1 MHVFISC
8 YTQLHILGC
17 CHQLKK
23 QNTEINMSFQTPITI
38 SDAIERIESNKFLL
52 PAIQRE
58 FIWSHSK
65 IEWLFDSIMRNYPIS
80 SFLLWNVEEST
91 SKNYRFYKFINE
103 YRERYK
109 THNEEI
115 STNGINS
122 FNAVLDGQQRL
133 TSLYLGLKGSFGY
146 KEYRRKWEDTEWS
159 IPTRHLY
166 LNISNELTEEE
177 DGRIYEFSF
186 LEKDLTQEREV
197 YETEDKN
204 WFKVGAILNYSDD
217 ETFDNFVE
225 EFENS
230 FSRKAIRQLRRTIV
244 EKPIINYFLE
254 KEQSLDKA
262 LNIFIRINS
271 GGEPLNFSDLLM
283 SIAVANWTQ
292 KDARKEIHKLVDTVR
307 DKGYSI
313 SKDLVLK
320 SFLYLHS
327 KDIKF
332 RVTNFSK
339 ENAKEFETEWEQI
352 RDAILSTFD
361 LIKSFGFTDFT
372 LTSKNAVIPII
383 YYLYHKG
390 IYRDYSNKIEFKQ
403 DRENIKK
410 WLHIVLIKRLFGGT
424 SDNVLSQMRRAFTD
438 NISETK
444 IKPEISNFPIDTI
457 FNHIRKDTSVGEE
470 FIEETLFTQIDNQYA
485 FSILSLLYPNL
496 DYKNNNFHKDHVHPA
511 STYKNLS
518 EENKEKYGWR
528 TFNSIYNL
536 QMLDANENM
545 SKNDLNLKD
554 WVEKETNEN
563 NREQFLNLHII
574 PNLDLSLDNFS
585 EYHEKRK
592 EILMDKLKT
601 LLN

>member
-1 MHVFISC
+1 MQITSQIAAPLQPVI
-8 YTQLHILGC
+8 T
-17 CHQLKK
+17 KNNEK
-23 QNTEINMSFQTPITI
+23 NMSFQTPITI
-38 SDAIERIESNKFLL
+38 SDAINRIESNKFLL

-58 FIWSHSK
+58 FIWTHSK

-80 SFLLWNVEEST
+80 SFLFWNVEEST

-122 FNAVLDGQQRL
+122 FSAVLDGQQRL

-197 YETEDKN
+197 YETENKN
-204 WFKVGAILNYSDD
+204 WFKVGSILNYSDD

-225 EFENS
+225 EFESS
-230 FSRKAIRQLRRTIV
+230 FSRKAIRQLRRTII

-372 LTSKNAVIPII
+372 LTSKNAVIPIV

-390 IYRDYSNKIEFKQ
+390 IYRGYSNKIEHKQ

-444 IKPEISNFPIDTI
+444 IKPEISSFPIDTI
-457 FNHIRKDTSVGEE
+457 FKHIRKDTSVGEE
-470 FIEETLFTQIDNQYA
+470 FIEETLFAQIDNQYA

-511 STYKNLS
+511 STYGHLS

-574 PNLDLSLDNFS
+574 PNVDLTLENFS

>member
-1 MHVFISC
+1 
-8 YTQLHILGC
+8 
-17 CHQLKK
+17 
-23 QNTEINMSFQTPITI
+23 MSFQTPITI

-58 FIWSHSK
+58 FIWTHSK

-80 SFLLWNVEEST
+80 SFLFWNVEEST

-197 YETEDKN
+197 YETEDEN
-204 WFKVGAILNYSDD
+204 WFKVGTILNYSDD

-390 IYRDYSNKIEFKQ
+390 IYRDFSNKIEFKQ

-457 FNHIRKDTSVGEE
+457 FNNIRKDTSVGEE

-496 DYKNNNFHKDHVHPA
+496 DYKNNNFHKDHIHPA
-511 STYKNLS
+511 STFGNLS

-563 NREQFLNLHII
+563 NKEQFLNLHII
-574 PNLDLSLDNFS
+574 PNVDLTLENFS

>member
-1 MHVFISC
+1 
-8 YTQLHILGC
+8 
-17 CHQLKK
+17 
-23 QNTEINMSFQTPITI
+23 MSFQTPITI
-38 SDAIERIESNKFLL
+38 SDAIKKIESNQFLL

-80 SFLLWNVEEST
+80 SFLFWKVEENT

-115 STNGINS
+115 STNGISS

-159 IPTRHLY
+159 IPTRHMY

-177 DGRIYEFSF
+177 DGRNYEFSF
-186 LEKDLTQEREV
+186 LEKDQTRELELYV
-197 YETEDKN
+197 TEEKS
-204 WFKVGAILNYSDD
+204 WFKVGAILNYSD
-217 ETFDNFVE
+217 EEIFDNFVE
-225 EFENS
+225 EFDNA

-254 KEQSLDKA
+254 EEQSLDKA

-292 KDARKEIHKLVDTVR
+292 KDARKEIHKLVDSVR

-327 KDIKF
+327 RDIKF

-352 RDAILSTFD
+352 RDTILSTFD
-361 LIKSFGFTDFT
+361 LIKSFGFSDFT

-390 IYRDYSNKIEFKQ
+390 IYRDFSNKIEFKE
-403 DRENIKK
+403 DREKVKK

-424 SDNVLSQMRRAFTD
+424 SDNVLSQMRRTFTD
-438 NISETK
+438 NVSEVK
-444 IKPEISNFPIDTI
+444 IKSEIVTFPIDNI

-470 FIEETLFTQIDNQYA
+470 FIEETLFTQMDNQYA

-511 STYKNLS
+511 SLYKKLS
-518 EENKEKYGWR
+518 EENKEKYGWH
-528 TFNSIYNL
+528 TFNSICNL

-545 SKNDLNLKD
+545 SKKDLSLKE
-554 WVEKETNEN
+554 WVEKETNEDN
-563 NREQFLNLHII
+563 KEQFLSLHII
-574 PNLDLSLDNFS
+574 PNIDLSLENFS
-585 EYHEKRK
+585 EYLEKRK
-592 EILMDKLKT
+592 IILMERLKT

>member
-1 MHVFISC
+1 
-8 YTQLHILGC
+8 
-17 CHQLKK
+17 
-23 QNTEINMSFQTPITI
+23 MSFQTRITI

-58 FIWSHSK
+58 FIWTHSK

-80 SFLLWNVEEST
+80 SFLFWNVEEST
-91 SKNYRFYKFINE
+91 AKNYRFYKFINE

-177 DGRIYEFSF
+177 DGRIYEFIF

-225 EFENS
+225 EFENR

-244 EKPIINYFLE
+244 EKSIINYFLE

-320 SFLYLHS
+320 LFLYLHN

-390 IYRDYSNKIEFKQ
+390 IYRDFSNKIEFKQ

-444 IKPEISNFPIDTI
+444 IKLEISNFPIDTI

-511 STYKNLS
+511 STYENLS
-518 EENKEKYGWR
+518 EENKEKFGWR

-574 PNLDLSLDNFS
+574 PNVDLTLENFS
-585 EYHEKRK
+585 EYHENRK
-592 EILMDKLKT
+592 EILMEKLKT

>member
-1 MHVFISC
+1 
-8 YTQLHILGC
+8 
-17 CHQLKK
+17 
-23 QNTEINMSFQTPITI
+23 MSFQTPITI
-38 SDAIERIESNKFLL
+38 SEAIKKIESNQFLL

-80 SFLLWNVEEST
+80 SFLFWKVEENT
-91 SKNYRFYKFINE
+91 AKNYRFYKFINE

-109 THNEEI
+109 THNQEI
-115 STNGINS
+115 STNGISS

-166 LNISNELTEEE
+166 LNISNELSDEE
-177 DGRIYEFSF
+177 DGRNYEFSF
-186 LEKDLTQEREV
+186 LEKDQTGELEIYVIE
-197 YETEDKN
+197 EKS
-204 WFKVGAILNYSDD
+204 WFKVGAILNYSDE

-225 EFENS
+225 DFDNA

-254 KEQSLDKA
+254 EEQSLDKA

-292 KDARKEIHKLVDTVR
+292 KDARKEIHKLVDSVR

-327 KDIKF
+327 RDIKF

-352 RDAILSTFD
+352 RDTILSTFD

-383 YYLYHKG
+383 FYLYHKE
-390 IYRDYSNKIEFKQ
+390 IYRDFSSKIEFKE
-403 DRENIKK
+403 DRERIKK

-424 SDNVLSQMRRAFTD
+424 SDNVLSQMRRTFTD
-438 NISETK
+438 NVSEIK
-444 IKPEISNFPIDTI
+444 IKSEIMAFPIDNI
-457 FNHIRKDTSVGEE
+457 FTHIRKDTSVGEE
-470 FIEETLFTQIDNQYA
+470 FIEETLFTQMDNQYA
-485 FSILSLLYPNL
+485 FSILSLLHPNL
-496 DYKNNNFHKDHVHPA
+496 DYKNNNFHKDHIHPA
-511 STYKNLS
+511 STYKKLS
-518 EENKEKYGWR
+518 EENKEKYGWYA
-528 TFNSIYNL
+528 FNSIFNL

-545 SKNDLNLKD
+545 SKKDLSLKE
-554 WVEKETNEN
+554 WVEKETNEDN
-563 NREQFLNLHII
+563 KEQFLNLHVI
-574 PNLDLSLDNFS
+574 PNVDFSLENFS
-585 EYHEKRK
+585 EYIEKRK
-592 EILMDKLKT
+592 AILMERLKT

>member
-1 MHVFISC
+1 
-8 YTQLHILGC
+8 
-17 CHQLKK
+17 
-23 QNTEINMSFQTPITI
+23 MSFQTPITI
-38 SDAIERIESNKFLL
+38 SDAIEKIDSNQFLL

-58 FIWSHSK
+58 FIWTHSK
-65 IEWLFDSIMRNYPIS
+65 IEWLFDSIMRDYPIS
-80 SFLLWNVEEST
+80 SFLFWNVDEKT
-91 SKNYRFYKFINE
+91 SKGYRFYKFIHE

-133 TSLYLGLKGSFGY
+133 TSIYLGLKGSYAY

-159 IPTRHLY
+159 VPTRHLY
-166 LNISNELTEEE
+166 LNITSELEDEE

-186 LEKDLTQEREV
+186 LEKSYTQELDIYKTAEK
-197 YETEDKN
+197 E
-204 WFKVGAILNYSDD
+204 WFKVGTILNYSNDV
-217 ETFDNFVE
+217 EFDNFVE

-254 KEQSLDKA
+254 KDQSLDKA

-283 SIAVANWTQ
+283 SIAVANWAK
-292 KDARKEIHKLVDTVR
+292 KDARREIHKLVDSVR
-307 DKGYSI
+307 DKGFSI
-313 SKDLVLK
+313 SKDLILK
-320 SFLYLHS
+320 SFLYLYS

-339 ENAKEFETEWEQI
+339 ENAKDFETEWEQI
-352 RDAILSTFD
+352 RDAILSTFE

-383 YYLYHKG
+383 YYLYHKR
-390 IYRDYSNKIEFKQ
+390 IYRDFSTKTEFKQ

-424 SDNVLSQMRRAFTD
+424 SDNVLSQMRRTFTD
-438 NISETK
+438 KIIEIK
-444 IKPEISNFPIDTI
+444 IKPEITNFPIDSI
-457 FNHIRKDTSVGEE
+457 FKHIRKDTSVGEE
-470 FIEETLFTQIDNQYA
+470 FLEEILFTQKDNQYA
-485 FSILSLLYPNL
+485 FSILSLLYPDL
-496 DYKNNNFHKDHVHPA
+496 DYKNNNFHKDHTHPA
-511 STYKNLS
+511 SAFSNLKDS
-518 EENKEKYGWR
+518 DKEKYGWH

-545 SKNDLNLKD
+545 SKNGMNLKN
-554 WVEKETNEN
+554 WVEKESNDN
-563 NREQFLNLHII
+563 SRIQFLNSHLI
-574 PNLDLSLDNFS
+574 PNINLNLDNFS
-585 EYHEKRK
+585 EYYEKRK
-592 EILMDKLKT
+592 ELLMNKMKILLD
-601 LLN
+601 

>member
-1 MHVFISC
+1 
-8 YTQLHILGC
+8 
-17 CHQLKK
+17 
-23 QNTEINMSFQTPITI
+23 MSFQTPITI
-38 SDAIERIESNKFLL
+38 SDAIERIESNQFLL

-80 SFLLWNVEEST
+80 SFLFWNVEEST
-91 SKNYRFYKFINE
+91 SKSYRFYKFINE

-115 STNGINS
+115 STNGISS

-133 TSLYLGLKGSFGY
+133 TSLYLGLKGSYAY

-159 IPTRHLY
+159 VPTRHLY
-166 LNISNELTEEE
+166 LNITSELKDEE

-186 LEKDLTQEREV
+186 LENSLTQE
-197 YETEDKN
+197 TEIYKTEEKN

-217 ETFDNFVE
+217 ETFDDFVE

-283 SIAVANWTQ
+283 SIAVANWTK
-292 KDARKEIHKLVDTVR
+292 KDARKEIHKLVDSVQ
-307 DKGYSI
+307 DKGFSI

-339 ENAKEFETEWEQI
+339 ENAKDFETEWEQI

-390 IYRDYSNKIEFKQ
+390 IYRDFSNKVEFKE
-403 DRENIKK
+403 DRANIKK

-424 SDNVLSQMRRAFTD
+424 SDNVLSQMRRTFTD
-438 NISETK
+438 NVLETK
-444 IKPEISNFPIDTI
+444 IKPEIVKFPNESI
-457 FNHIRKDTSVGEE
+457 FKHIRKDTSVGEE
-470 FIEETLFTQIDNQYA
+470 FLEEILYTQKDNQYA
-485 FSILSLLYPNL
+485 FSILSLLYPHL
-496 DYKNNNFHKDHVHPA
+496 DYKNNNFHKDHTHPA
-511 STYKNLS
+511 STFDNLS
-518 EENKEKYGWR
+518 AENKEKYGWH

-545 SKNDLNLKD
+545 SKNDLNLID
-554 WVEKETNEN
+554 WVNKETNET
-563 NREQFLNLHII
+563 NRTQFLNSHLI
-574 PNLDLSLDNFS
+574 PDVNLELDNFE
-585 EYHEKRK
+585 EYFDKRK
-592 EILMDKLKT
+592 TMLMENMKT

>member
-1 MHVFISC
+1 
-8 YTQLHILGC
+8 
-17 CHQLKK
+17 
-23 QNTEINMSFQTPITI
+23 MSFQTPITI
-38 SDAIERIESNKFLL
+38 SDAIKKIESNNFLL

-80 SFLLWNVEEST
+80 SFLFWNVEEST

-115 STNGINS
+115 STNGITS
-122 FNAVLDGQQRL
+122 FNAILDGQQRL
-133 TSLYLGLKGSFGY
+133 TSLYIGLKGSFGY

-186 LEKDLTQEREV
+186 LEKDLTQELEV
-197 YETEDKN
+197 YETENKH
-204 WFKVGAILNYSDD
+204 WFKVGAILNYLD
-217 ETFDNFVE
+217 EEKFDNFVE
-225 EFENS
+225 EFENP
-230 FSRKAIRQLRRTIV
+230 FSRKSIRQLRRTII
-244 EKPIINYFLE
+244 EKPIINFFLE
-254 KEQSLDKA
+254 EEQSLDKA

-283 SIAVANWTQ
+283 SIAVANWSQ

-313 SKDLVLK
+313 SKDLILK

-390 IYRDYSNKIEFKQ
+390 IYRNFSNKIEFKE
-403 DRENIKK
+403 DRYNIKK
-410 WLHIVLIKRLFGGT
+410 WLHIVLIKRLFAANT
-424 SDNVLSQMRRAFTD
+424 DNVLSQMRRVFTESVSD
-438 NISETK
+438 TK
-444 IKPEISNFPIDTI
+444 IKSEITSFPIDSI
-457 FNHIRKDTSVGEE
+457 FNHIKKDTSVGEE

-496 DYKNNNFHKDHVHPA
+496 DYKNNNFHKDHIHPA
-511 STYKNLS
+511 SAYDNLS
-518 EENKEKYGWR
+518 EKQKEKYGWR
-528 TFNSIYNL
+528 TYNSIYNL

-545 SKNDLNLKD
+545 SKKGLNLID
-554 WVEKETNEN
+554 WVEKETKDT

-574 PNLDLSLDNFS
+574 PNVNLGLDNFS
-585 EYHEKRK
+585 EYFEKRK
-592 EILMDKLKT
+592 EILMKQLKT